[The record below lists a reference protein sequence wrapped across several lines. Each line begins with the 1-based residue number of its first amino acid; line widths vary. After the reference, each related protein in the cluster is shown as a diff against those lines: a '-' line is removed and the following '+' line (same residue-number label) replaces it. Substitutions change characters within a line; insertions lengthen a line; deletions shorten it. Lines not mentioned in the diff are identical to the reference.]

1 MWEVYNGNVQGD
13 VYDYS
18 GYQYLRITIKGGIS
32 IVIAS
37 VGIYG
42 KVEYRN
48 YFTPPVH
55 GELCGEIGL
64 YVEIFWVWEGRVQ
77 FWKGC
82 LQWPDSIDE
91 PSIEDIMKI
100 ISPQTGIGFSNG
112 EWQPIQR
119 EYGEPVWQNNE
130 IGVLIKEVFP
140 NADPIINSRNGKK
153 MMVWGYDDQ
162 TKPPIDGLEIKYS
175 IWNGDSWI
183 TPKFVTQDNFCEIYP
198 SVTYLENGDA
208 ICVYNVIP
216 EENVNDFNDFIEKIE
231 VAYSY
236 WDYESDEWTLMN
248 LIGATDEFMD
258 MQPVIASD
266 GNQAVVVWT
275 CNDDKNIFA
284 VNDKVA
290 YASFWDGNEWFNTR
304 KIIEGNIVSQPLSI
318 VFKDG
323 EASVAYEIDED
334 GNLSTVNDKE
344 IYVKTFSSTDDISTV
359 RITDDDHSDV
369 RPSMAYLGNTLA
381 ITWVKE
387 KGNLTELFYQEIDSG
402 NPIKI
407 MEGNISHPTL
417 LPGGS
422 DGEQP
427 LIGWKDHDL
436 EKIFITRNEDGN
448 WITEKIYNSTR
459 FIDQFCW
466 DYTDSMPYASF
477 VEKDNITSMTDC
489 DLVHR
494 TFNNEPDK
502 PNKLNGP
509 TDGKPGEEYTYTSSA
524 TDIEKDEIYYMFD
537 WGDDSNMTWLGPYES
552 GEIVEASHT
561 WAEQGTYELR
571 VKAMDTQGDE
581 SYWSDPLSVIMPRNR
596 IVNRPIL
603 NFLEQHPILYQLLQ
617 RFLRL

>member
-1 MWEVYNGNVQGD
+1 
-13 VYDYS
+13 
-18 GYQYLRITIKGGIS
+18 
-32 IVIAS
+32 
-37 VGIYG
+37 
-42 KVEYRN
+42 
-48 YFTPPVH
+48 
-55 GELCGEIGL
+55 
-64 YVEIFWVWEGRVQ
+64 
-77 FWKGC
+77 
-82 LQWPDSIDE
+82 
-91 PSIEDIMKI
+91 
-100 ISPQTGIGFSNG
+100 
-112 EWQPIQR
+112 
-119 EYGEPVWQNNE
+119 
-130 IGVLIKEVFP
+130 
-140 NADPIINSRNGKK
+140 
-153 MMVWGYDDQ
+153 
-162 TKPPIDGLEIKYS
+162 
-175 IWNGDSWI
+175 
-183 TPKFVTQDNFCEIYP
+183 
-198 SVTYLENGDA
+198 
-208 ICVYNVIP
+208 
-216 EENVNDFNDFIEKIE
+216 
-231 VAYSY
+231 
-236 WDYESDEWTLMN
+236 
-248 LIGATDEFMD
+248 
-258 MQPVIASD
+258 
-266 GNQAVVVWT
+266 
-275 CNDDKNIFA
+275 
-284 VNDKVA
+284 
-290 YASFWDGNEWFNTR
+290 
-304 KIIEGNIVSQPLSI
+304 
-318 VFKDG
+318 
-323 EASVAYEIDED
+323 
-334 GNLSTVNDKE
+334 
-344 IYVKTFSSTDDISTV
+344 
-359 RITDDDHSDV
+359 
-369 RPSMAYLGNTLA
+369 
-381 ITWVKE
+381 
-387 KGNLTELFYQEIDSG
+387 
-402 NPIKI
+402 